1 MSCIAWDMPS
11 NFNHGDLG
19 SVQDAL
25 TDLNKNLTNIGVIDY
40 NNNATSISNLKSKLP
55 SSMSVGTTYV
65 VCSLYYQL
73 PTGKGGTPTYTTD
86 SNGNN
91 VISSASYNTT
101 NCFIRYD
108 IIITP
113 LYDSNTGNTVTTP
126 TSTNTAIS
134 VIQYTSP
141 NTTFNITQ
149 PIGVAFSSYS
159 SYTTNNSYKLSS
171 TKCYAVL
178 NENHFALF
186 WGNYYPTGT
195 PSVSYYNIY
204 YSNRYL
210 ICWYIYRNNGYFTVS
225 GFNSG
230 NGSDYSTRS
239 TNDRITY
246 SFDSS
251 SFIPT
256 NYPYS
261 MNWVYNL
268 PLLDSSGNINM
279 LPTIIP
285 NSNGTISLNETL
297 FVTTSRNDT
306 SNTKAVIENVM
317 VTYNGTKVLRQ
328 FLNLNSLVAWRPYS
342 NGNSENSY
350 SWSIAFDNYQC
361 TTT

>member
-40 NNNATSISNLKSKLP
+40 NNNATAISNLKSKLP

-141 NTTFNITQ
+141 NTTFNQNALNYSQLTNYANSSVQIYNSSPSFEFGMTSNNISQNAITLSTPNGSNNTGYVDLALF
-149 PIGVAFSSYS
+149 PIG
-159 SYTTNNSYKLSS
+159 
-171 TKCYAVL
+171 TKD
-178 NENHFALF
+178 
-186 WGNYYPTGT
+186 
-195 PSVSYYNIY
+195 I
-204 YSNRYL
+204 
-210 ICWYIYRNNGYFTVS
+210 
-225 GFNSG
+225 SG
-230 NGSDYSTRS
+230 N
-239 TNDRITY
+239 
-246 SFDSS
+246 
-251 SFIPT
+251 
-256 NYPYS
+256 
-261 MNWVYNL
+261 
-268 PLLDSSGNINM
+268 LLNATVIFCGW
-279 LPTIIP
+279 LY
-285 NSNGTISLNETL
+285 SNGTTYTQTAVTLISNLIDMALKHYYISGKITDSNNNALVRKVRVYDKTTGYMLTETL
-297 FVTTSRNDT
+297 
-306 SNTKAVIENVM
+306 SNSDG
-317 VTYNGTKVLRQ
+317 TYSLTVHQNTPMYVVCIHDSSDS
-328 FLNLNSLVAWRPYS
+328 NNSQILDDIIPYS
-342 NGNSENSY
+342 N
-350 SWSIAFDNYQC
+350 
-361 TTT
+361 